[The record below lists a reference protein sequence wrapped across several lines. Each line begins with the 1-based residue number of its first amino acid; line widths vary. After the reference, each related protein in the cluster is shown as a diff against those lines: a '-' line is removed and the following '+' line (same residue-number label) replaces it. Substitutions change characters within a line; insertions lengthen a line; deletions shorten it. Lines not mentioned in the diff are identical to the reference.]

1 MTDYFKP
8 DDFDYLCVD
17 EMHHGVIAQYRKI
30 MDYFHPK
37 FMLGLTATPERMD
50 GRDVY
55 ALCDYNV
62 PYELNLRDAINKG
75 MLVPFHYYGSTMT
88 PIIQSC
94 M

>member
-1 MTDYFKP
+1 
-8 DDFDYLCVD
+8 
-17 EMHHGVIAQYRKI
+17 

-75 MLVPFHYYGSTMT
+75 MLVPIVSIVLCKPRNRFLVQCIPSTSGCCVSQPGLT
-88 PIIQSC
+88 VKGAEHRFAA
-94 M
+94 